1 MSSGCSWS
9 LVMASES
16 IVETVRENKEPA
28 LWRGLEC
35 FIRRWIGRINRDSW
49 VGTRSN
55 VGRWTVDGGTSNR
68 WILGN
73 VGSFFSWHAK
83 VGFFFFSLMMMVYGL
98 LGSLLVRFVT
108 NRRV

>member
-1 MSSGCSWS
+1 
-9 LVMASES
+9 MASES

-55 VGRWTVDGGTSNR
+55 GGRWMVDGGNSNR

-83 VGFFFFSLMMMVYGL
+83 VGFFFFFFVFFLMMMMFGL

-108 NRRV
+108 NERV